1 MHIPVLHTARLH
13 LEPLRAV
20 HAPLLHT
27 ITGDPEVFW
36 WGADASV
43 AETRR
48 KIEALLA
55 GDLPDGL
62 GTWLL
67 FDRYTDAVVGDV
79 VLKPVPR
86 PSGEIEAGWHL
97 ARAHWGEGY
106 ATEAARRIVAHAFG
120 TVGLEEVVSDI
131 ALTNRRSQAVARRL
145 GMVPRPPQIERL
157 GIVHDVWRLSRPAPP

>member
-1 MHIPVLHTARLH
+1 VRIPVLHTERLH

-36 WGADASV
+36 WGADATV
-43 AETRR
+43 AETRTG
-48 KIEALLA
+48 IERLL
-55 GDLPDGL
+55 GSDLPEGL

-67 FDRYTDAVVGDV
+67 LDRASDDVVGDV
-79 VLKPVPR
+79 ILKPVPR

-97 ARAHWGEGY
+97 ARAHWGKGY

-120 TVGLEEVVSDI
+120 TLGLDEVVSDI
-131 ALTNRRSQAVARRL
+131 AVANTRSQAVARRL
-145 GMVPRPPQIERL
+145 GMTPIPPQIERL
-157 GIVHDVWRLSRPAPP
+157 GILHDVWRLRRSAST